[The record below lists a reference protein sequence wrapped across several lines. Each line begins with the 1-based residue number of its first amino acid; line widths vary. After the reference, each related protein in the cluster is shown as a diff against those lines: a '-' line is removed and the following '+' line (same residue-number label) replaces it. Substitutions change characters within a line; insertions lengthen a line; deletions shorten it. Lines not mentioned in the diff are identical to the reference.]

1 MRSSPPRSRPGSA
14 RRRAWPRR
22 SRSPPRPRRPDLR
35 KDLSLRE
42 RAVALLARREHT
54 RAELARKLAPHAG
67 DEGEIGPLLDD
78 LARRKLL
85 SDDRYAEARAHT
97 LGRKFGAARI
107 AHELRSRGVSAAA
120 VERAASAARAT
131 ELERARAAWTKRFGA
146 PPANAL
152 ERARQMRFL
161 HGRGFSFEVI
171 RRVVAGA
178 AED

>member
-1 MRSSPPRSRPGSA
+1 M
-14 RRRAWPRR
+14 
-22 SRSPPRPRRPDLR
+22 
-35 KDLSLRE
+35 
-42 RAVALLARREHT
+42 
-54 RAELARKLAPHAG
+54 
-67 DEGEIGPLLDD
+67 
-78 LARRKLL
+78 
-85 SDDRYAEARAHT
+85 
-97 LGRKFGAARI
+97 
-107 AHELRSRGVSAAA
+107 SAAA